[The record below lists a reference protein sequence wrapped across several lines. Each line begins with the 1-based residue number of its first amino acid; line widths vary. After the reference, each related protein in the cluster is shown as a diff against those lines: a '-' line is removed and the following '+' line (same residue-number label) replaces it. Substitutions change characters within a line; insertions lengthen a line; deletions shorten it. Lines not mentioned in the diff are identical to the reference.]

1 MAKVT
6 RDHLKALVKECLF
19 EILLDA
25 SDTNEV
31 IQESNTSKLVGR
43 SRKLSRK
50 PKARSLHPSLDNT
63 SYGKKQ
69 PEKPAPR
76 VNTQAITSDP
86 IMSAIFEDTAAT
98 TLQEQAAAERGRP
111 IAGGDAATLMASNN
125 DPTDL
130 FGESS
135 QNWAALAFS
144 DSPKK

>member
-1 MAKVT
+1 MAKLT
-6 RDHLKALVKECLF
+6 KDSLKSLIKECLF

-25 SDTNEV
+25 SDTQSAISEN
-31 IQESNTSKLVGR
+31 R
-43 SRKLSRK
+43 SSRLAERTRKLSENK
-50 PKARSLHPSLDNT
+50 PATRRTSLDNI
-63 SYGKKQ
+63 SYGNKRSQ
-69 PEKPAPR
+69 PPAPKKID
-76 VNTQAITSDP
+76 TSAITSDP
-86 IMSAIFEDTAAT
+86 VMAAIFQDTAAT

-111 IAGGDAATLMASNN
+111 IAGGDAASLAASHN